1 MAKIIVGAAM
11 LVAGIALMIYC
22 VPMGAAMMALY
33 GAIASTGFS
42 MVLGGIAQ
50 KLQGQHSP
58 AIGIAV
64 KQAASPW
71 NAVYGRSRIGGV
83 IAYLNTYAQ
92 QNVALDLVVAHVG
105 HYVARVGNAGGDGLP
120 FGGSERNPKLRPPI
134 CLAEISNWSSDW
146 PLGLRLIVV
155 TGFIPGTQGNG
166 DSPCWRLLRW
176 PDNLGANS
184 ALRKISRIQCDNE

>member
-1 MAKIIVGAAM
+1 
-11 LVAGIALMIYC
+11 
-22 VPMGAAMMALY
+22 MMALY
-33 GAIASTGFS
+33 GAIASSGFS
-42 MVLGGIAQ
+42 MVLGSIAQ

-83 IAYLNTYAQ
+83 IAHLNTYAQ

-105 HYVARVGNAGGDGLP
+105 HYVARVGNAGRDGLP

-146 PLGLRLIVV
+146 PLGLRSIVV
-155 TGFIPGTQGNG
+155 TGFIPSTRGNG
-166 DSPCWRLLRW
+166 DSPCCRLLRW
-176 PDNLGANS
+176 PDYLGANS